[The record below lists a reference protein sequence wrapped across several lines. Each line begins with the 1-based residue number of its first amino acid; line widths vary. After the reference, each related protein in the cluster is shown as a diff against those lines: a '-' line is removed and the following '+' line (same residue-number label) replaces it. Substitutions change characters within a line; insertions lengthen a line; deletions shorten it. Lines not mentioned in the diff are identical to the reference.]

1 MNFYARGLKTFRDG
15 CYEDVIDA
23 FNAIDSGEQAIPSP
37 TDSTFVKT
45 DEMAKFMKQ
54 NFDLDIDG
62 PTVESVFKLRP
73 GTPNVPFQDFKEL
86 MLSPRH
92 EDED

>member
-1 MNFYARGLKTFRDG
+1 
-15 CYEDVIDA
+15 
-23 FNAIDSGEQAIPSP
+23 
-37 TDSTFVKT
+37 VKT